1 MSVHHDI
8 WYSWV
13 SIIKFSA
20 DVASKVRDK
29 CHWPAGWRLAATS
42 PLRDLTVRVQMR
54 FLHTHCVQYWNF
66 PHKMTRLWALVVGEI
81 IIWILDMYVTS
92 LGSLIST
99 DNVSQSIGA
108 TTGIVGIGL
117 ECWQTHISITGGYD
131 KCVSSLCQT
140 QIGNEATAEGVLVIL
155 FLRSQFSVKSVHT
168 WLGRFYHR
176 RRCFDSVLLNWGL
189 GSWILDTPHHI

>member
-1 MSVHHDI
+1 MNIRYDI
-8 WYSWV
+8 
-13 SIIKFSA
+13 
-20 DVASKVRDK
+20 
-29 CHWPAGWRLAATS
+29 TS
-42 PLRDLTVRVQMR
+42 L
-54 FLHTHCVQYWNF
+54 
-66 PHKMTRLWALVVGEI
+66 
-81 IIWILDMYVTS
+81 S

-168 WLGRFYHR
+168 
-176 RRCFDSVLLNWGL
+176 
-189 GSWILDTPHHI
+189 